1 MNPVHRLLLARLE
14 SLNTHTVYHPWA
26 IVKILAD
33 TGVEAVVGR
42 AGNSVIVLGREIDK
56 VEPELGE
63 PGISPQSVIRVLYE
77 AIVGQP
83 VKSDMVGRGFWYRD
97 VLSQLRNAEES
108 GAWLTHA
115 LIPLE
120 GPDLFYSYFAKQLED
135 VFSAKPEVTLQDLK
149 IRHRDLTAKQI
160 TDWLGRAVEADLIER
175 RGRSH
180 RYTLKAES
188 RAQQSLFDSEES

>member
-1 MNPVHRLLLARLE
+1 MRPDSDAPGNAALIHMGSTPL
-14 SLNTHTVYHPWA
+14 PDPP
-26 IVKILAD
+26 AD
-33 TGVEAVVGR
+33 
-42 AGNSVIVLGREIDK
+42 S
-56 VEPELGE
+56 
-63 PGISPQSVIRVLYE
+63 
-77 AIVGQP
+77 
-83 VKSDMVGRGFWYRD
+83 
-97 VLSQLRNAEES
+97 EES

-115 LIPLE
+115 LTTPVDSQSSGQGGELAPPSPSSPFPLE

-175 RGRSH
+175 QGRLH

-188 RAQQSLFDSEES
+188 RTQQSLFDSEES